1 MPSKSLFTI
10 VVDPEK
16 MNPFFRGTAIE
27 NSSEPARLMMEKVF
41 EKFKDIDNNF
51 VEQFQTTGFDARIFE
66 LYLFEYFSSSGFEV
80 KRDFERPDFIISKD
94 GVEVAIEA
102 TTTNPDPNYKKDHKS
117 IEKILSLS
125 DEDVER
131 KENDEVPIRLGS
143 SLFSK
148 LKMRYWELEQCKNK
162 PFVIAIEAFH
172 EEVAFLF
179 SDMPLAQYL
188 YGLRHFPSWTEDG
201 KLVVNQ
207 EEVTKHQVGNKLIPS
222 NFFGQPDT
230 ENISAILF
238 TNTGTH
244 AKFSRMGYQQGF
256 HRGNIRIYRYGTWYD
271 SNPNSATPLMKAY
284 DMEESPFYESW
295 GQGLVVLHNPHALHP
310 LSHDYFPD
318 AAQVYIDHNVLAA
331 DLPPYHPYST
341 MTEVMFQ
348 VDIPID
354 FPEKNIAAILKSEYD
369 KLSIDKKSTVDL
381 LFQEKQWFSD
391 RNKIVVGTV
400 LMDRS
405 DEDWCYIIFGIKSD
419 GKYRTLEIGERFF
432 SSRSEATGAL
442 IDTMDKICSSG
453 KKVFE

>member
-148 LKMRYWELEQCKNK
+148 LDAIVSPIEPKELLQ
-162 PFVIAIEAFH
+162 
-172 EEVAFLF
+172 
-179 SDMPLAQYL
+179 
-188 YGLRHFPSWTEDG
+188 T
-201 KLVVNQ
+201 
-207 EEVTKHQVGNKLIPS
+207 
-222 NFFGQPDT
+222 
-230 ENISAILF
+230 IS
-238 TNTGTH
+238 
-244 AKFSRMGYQQGF
+244 AKFSELCASDFFIGF
-256 HRGNIRIYRYGTWYD
+256 ISKRFTFIPLFAICQAD
-271 SNPNSATPLMKAY
+271 SQPAKPAPITFISV
-284 DMEESPFYESW
+284 FIFFI
-295 GQGLVVLHNPHALHP
+295 LV
-310 LSHDYFPD
+310 
-318 AAQVYIDHNVLAA
+318 Q
-331 DLPPYHPYST
+331 
-341 MTEVMFQ
+341 
-348 VDIPID
+348 
-354 FPEKNIAAILKSEYD
+354 
-369 KLSIDKKSTVDL
+369 
-381 LFQEKQWFSD
+381 
-391 RNKIVVGTV
+391 
-400 LMDRS
+400 
-405 DEDWCYIIFGIKSD
+405 IF
-419 GKYRTLEIGERFF
+419 L
-432 SSRSEATGAL
+432 
-442 IDTMDKICSSG
+442 
-453 KKVFE
+453 